1 MNKPK
6 EYEDEVKVYLIKDCN
21 IDENNFFCGLV
32 NGTPVAGKSFAKI
45 VVTRLKMS
53 KNR

>member
-1 MNKPK
+1 MQEQIVIKLLVIA
-6 EYEDEVKVYLIKDCN
+6 EVIL
-21 IDENNFFCGLV
+21 NFFCGLV

>member
-1 MNKPK
+1 MQEHIVIKLLVIA
-6 EYEDEVKVYLIKDCN
+6 EVIL
-21 IDENNFFCGLV
+21 NFFCAYV
-32 NGTPVAGKSFAKI
+32 NGTPVAGKSFANI